1 MLNREYPSPEQL
13 HHLYLLL
20 FLGLIVITFTH
31 SQKQS
36 PSTLH
41 SLLSVTNQYHILHL
55 FFSFF
60 FFFPTLSPLHR
71 VGYASVTCYWS
82 LSSSATTSDVHRAE
96 AQHHSRWWL
105 PLLLVLALV
114 FPPPLQRIP
123 CSVSCSFAPVYFWWT
138 PVSSVGV
145 FLPLQLAPA
154 RLQVSG
160 RRFVPWLSCFSILLG
175 IWLI

>member
-60 FFFPTLSPLHR
+60 SFSPPFLLFI
-71 VGYASVTCYWS
+71 VWVLLLWLVTGHYRRQQQHQTFTEQKRNVTAGGDS
-82 LSSSATTSDVHRAE
+82 LSSLSWRWFSLLRCNEFPVRWAVLLHWCISDGLRW
-96 AQHHSRWWL
+96 AQW
-105 PLLLVLALV
+105 
-114 FPPPLQRIP
+114 
-123 CSVSCSFAPVYFWWT
+123 
-138 PVSSVGV
+138 VSSFLYSWLRRDYRFQVGDL
-145 FLPLQLAPA
+145 FLGLV
-154 RLQVSG
+154 VSQ
-160 RRFVPWLSCFSILLG
+160 FF
-175 IWLI
+175 